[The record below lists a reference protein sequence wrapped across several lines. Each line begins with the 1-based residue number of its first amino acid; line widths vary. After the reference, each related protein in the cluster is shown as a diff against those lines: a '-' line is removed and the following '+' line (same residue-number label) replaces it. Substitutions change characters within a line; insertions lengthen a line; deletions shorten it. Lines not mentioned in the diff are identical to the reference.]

1 MAALTRPISLE
12 RLNSALLAPWV
23 LGETLLFMFHAF
35 ILQFARLFAKVHA
48 KLVQPKSQIYVAR
61 YAPKPGVLHTQRF
74 TAFAAQLQEGAHCRS
89 A

>member
-1 MAALTRPISLE
+1 
-12 RLNSALLAPWV
+12 V

-61 YAPKPGVLHTQRF
+61 DEGCFVMGLLSHPTLYRVRGT
-74 TAFAAQLQEGAHCRS
+74 TAGGS
-89 A
+89 ALPERLTPNE

>member
-48 KLVQPKSQIYVAR
+48 KLVQPKSQI
-61 YAPKPGVLHTQRF
+61 
-74 TAFAAQLQEGAHCRS
+74 
-89 A
+89 